1 VGAAIAHP
9 RFGGIGPAMHLTAL
23 ALSIDLMVLDHP
35 DHWLKG
41 PEYAPWREGFILI
54 ETSSNPIA
62 DFWERVKEAVL
73 SYGRPF
79 NGIFT
84 SWKKWSSQVARLAK
98 VAEELRL
105 PTQSPRAYNVATD
118 K

>member
-1 VGAAIAHP
+1 
-9 RFGGIGPAMHLTAL
+9 MHLTAL

-62 DFWERVKEAVL
+62 DF
-73 SYGRPF
+73 
-79 NGIFT
+79 
-84 SWKKWSSQVARLAK
+84 
-98 VAEELRL
+98 
-105 PTQSPRAYNVATD
+105 
-118 K
+118 

>member
-1 VGAAIAHP
+1 MIVGAAIVHP

-23 ALSIDLMVLDHP
+23 ALSIDLMILDHP

-62 DFWERVKEAVL
+62 DFESESKKLCFPTDGHLMVSSSR
-73 SYGRPF
+73 GRSGPL
-79 NGIFT
+79 
-84 SWKKWSSQVARLAK
+84 KSQDSQR
-98 VAEELRL
+98 
-105 PTQSPRAYNVATD
+105 
-118 K
+118 